1 MIDNAM
7 RMNDISSVCLP
18 VPKSIYDYHII
29 ALCRPSAER
38 GCVGVRVAWKLLS
51 SSSTDIKLI

>member
-18 VPKSIYDYHII
+18 VPKSIYHII

-38 GCVGVRVAWKLLS
+38 GCVGVRGLEAFIFL
-51 SSSTDIKLI
+51 